1 MGLETY
7 QKMRDFRRTP
17 EPKGKVSKANRRR
30 FVVQEHHA
38 SKLHFDFRLEMG
50 GVLKSWSVPRGPSLD
65 PAEKRLAVE
74 TEDHPVEYLKFE
86 GHIPEGEYGAGEH
99 MRWDAGTYET
109 SGDASALEQLE
120 AGRLDFELEGEKLRG
135 AFTLVRM
142 KGREGQWLLMKR
154 TDEHAERGWALKLRA
169 PVDGKD
175 TIEGK
180 SKKAKGESEDEGEG
194 VSRGAKVRKF
204 DAGKAAKGERVVAV
218 GRALK
223 SKELEGDLNVRVAG
237 KVVPLTHLERVYWPD
252 EGYTKGDLVKY
263 YHEISRHILPYLE
276 DRPLIMKRYPAGIKG
291 QSFHQHDVHQGVPD
305 FMRTAAL
312 EVEDGGGHT
321 VDYIVGG
328 GDEATLL
335 YMANLGAIERH
346 PWHSRVEDL
355 EHPDWF
361 VFDLD
366 PSEGVEFTTICDV
379 ALTTREVLASVG
391 LESYAKTSGSR
402 GIHVY
407 APVRPEYTYEQ
418 VAELAEQIAT
428 VVAREQSEVATVER
442 SKRKRGARMIYVDH
456 MQNARGKSV
465 VAPYSVRPKP
475 GATVS
480 APLSWKEVERKKI
493 RTADFHIRNMPR
505 RVERVGDLFKPV
517 LKKGQKLEGVFER
530 ARELFEAGSK
540 RRRAAKA

>member
-99 MRWDAGTYET
+99 MLWDAGTYET
-109 SGDASALEQLE
+109 SGDAPALEQLE
-120 AGRLDFELEGEKLRG
+120 AGRLDFELKGEKLRG

-154 TDEHAERGWALKLRA
+154 TDEHASRGWALRLRA

-180 SKKAKGESEDEGEG
+180 SKKAKVGSEDAGEG

-204 DAGKAAKGERVVAV
+204 DAAKAAKGERVVAV
-218 GRALK
+218 GSALK
-223 SKELEGDLNVRVAG
+223 SKNLDGDLNVRVAG
-237 KVVPLTHLERVYWPD
+237 EVVPLTHLERVYWPD

-263 YHEISRHILPYLE
+263 YHEISRYILPYLE
-276 DRPLIMKRYPAGIKG
+276 GRPLIMKRYPAGIKG
-291 QSFHQHDVHQGVPD
+291 QSFHQHDVHQEVPD

-328 GDEATLL
+328 GEATLL

-366 PSEGVEFTTICDV
+366 PSEGVEFETICDV
-379 ALTTREVLASVG
+379 ALTTREVLARVG

-418 VAELAEQIAT
+418 VAELAEQVAT
-428 VVAREQSEVATVER
+428 VVAREQAEVATVER

-465 VAPYSVRPKP
+465 VAPYSVRPKA

-480 APLSWKEVERKKI
+480 APLSWREVERKKI
-493 RTADFHIRNMPR
+493 RTADFHIKNMPR
-505 RVERVGDLFKPV
+505 RVEKVGDLFKPV
-517 LKKGQKLEGVFER
+517 LKKGQRLEGVFER
-530 ARELFEAGSK
+530 ARELFESGSK